1 MRFFAVRSYFY
12 VRKEWVEKLIS
23 FKTTHPL
30 HFRLLSNN
38 SHNKLFILIIIYYYA
53 IKIYL

>member
-12 VRKEWVEKLIS
+12 VRKEWVEKIIS